1 MSLVSLMLL
10 SCAPAPLDTESTQ
23 APRAHALARSGEI
36 SGAVYREPQV
46 ELQGGFDTD
55 YAFGERLTG
64 VGDLD
69 GDGYGEL
76 LISDPGLGHR
86 GYHWLF
92 PGSATGPAA
101 EHTLMIVGSFG
112 MYTHP
117 PQILSDDLDSD
128 GYDDLVF
135 GERDSVSVRWG
146 SSAGVDE
153 SVDLDMEPPSTV
165 GPEDGMVFCDV
176 DGDSTAE
183 LIGVY
188 RNGDLAVFETSA
200 SGVDDTPVIYAPS
213 KVLTIDS
220 LDCAGDVDG
229 DGYEEVIL
237 GDYDLGYAELMG
249 GSASGP
255 SSAWTQASSSGVPK
269 YGAQVVGL
277 GDVDGDGYTDVA
289 IGHKAYGYVEL
300 FLGSSAGLGSSPD
313 QTYVGSLPGH
323 AQTIA
328 ALGDVNGDGLDDL
341 GLLELNYGSYGSS
354 ALGRVTLHLGASGGP
369 STTAD
374 DSYLGDPSVGIEAL
388 AGVGDLDGDG
398 YDDIGIGAAGV
409 FGGVLLGAASPALTL
424 DYEWEP
430 EDWDDD
436 LGETLAG
443 GDFDGDGYGD
453 LAYTTDDSA
462 LGLSFGGSA
471 GISDTPDDT
480 LDPSDLG
487 VSALDGVLY
496 GPGDLDG
503 DGYDELVAF
512 TSTEALVLYGGSS
525 LGASLETLTSAAPS
539 YGPARRADSGDF
551 NADGYAD
558 LAFNTGVGAGAGG
571 VTAYLGSASGLGSA
585 HLSVSGTTSG
595 QQMGDD
601 LAVADFDADGYD
613 DLLVLAD
620 EYGTTLGTTGTAL
633 QLYTGS
639 ASGLSSSA
647 TLIDSG
653 TYCGLL
659 VAVGDVDGDGYPDAL
674 CAYRGSST
682 LIHGDASGVR
692 VGSAG
697 PAPADSALY
706 TEDVVGLGD
715 LNADGYADLGLLT
728 RYTGHVEVFY
738 GSSSGTGSSADLI
751 LDSGWI
757 ATLAVALA
765 DQDLDG
771 DGLVDLVLAVPP
783 SSLVRGHIQ
792 VFPGGTDSDGDGYVS
807 DEDCDDTD
815 ASITLLSWYA
825 DADGDGLGDA
835 SEETVAC
842 TAPSGTVSDNT
853 DCDDS
858 DASVGMLTWYLDSD
872 NDGYGVSTDT
882 LDQCTEP
889 YGYATVDGDCDDGDY
904 RIHPAADEI
913 CESAGVDEDC
923 DGLVNDD
930 DTNLVGT
937 TSAYTDADG
946 DGYGDLHSRVEV
958 CVVTSP
964 LISIGLDCDDG
975 DPAINPGA
983 AEVCDPLDV
992 DEDCDGK
999 PDDRDTSATGQTAWY
1014 SDVDGDGYG
1023 NDDTEVFRCDSDRLI
1038 SIGGD
1043 CNDIDPDI
1051 HPATEELC
1059 SGVGVD
1065 EDCDGTVDEASAADP
1080 ATWYA
1085 DADRDGY
1092 GDAAVTE
1099 LACTPSVGFV
1109 GDDTD
1114 CDDGRSDVHPGARE
1128 VCDADGTDEDCDGL
1142 AENDDLDGADGVVA
1156 FYTDGDGDGYG
1167 DPATLEYAC
1176 SAADGRVANADDCDD
1191 TRADVSPDGVE
1202 ICDAD
1207 DVDEDCDGLADDA
1220 DLQGADGATRYYL
1233 DQDGDGHGSD
1243 HSDKLCDPS
1252 ADWVSSSDDCN
1263 DADASVHPG
1272 AAEVLGDELDQDCD
1286 GYDVRQRGCTS
1297 VPGSSAS
1304 FGVALLALA
1313 LLRRRRRD

>member
-10 SCAPAPLDTESTQ
+10 SCSPAPVDS
-23 APRAHALARSGEI
+23 ALPAQRGPSRARSGEI
-36 SGAVYREPQV
+36 SSALYREPQV
-46 ELQGGFDTD
+46 ELLGGYNDD
-55 YAFGERLTG
+55 SYFGARITG

-69 GDGYGEL
+69 GDGFDEL
-76 LISDPGLGHR
+76 LVSDPYLGYN

-92 PGSATGPAA
+92 YGSATGPSAD
-101 EHTLMIVGSFG
+101 EDTLIEGGYGTS
-112 MYTHP
+112 YYP
-117 PQILSDDLDSD
+117 PQILSSDLDGD

-135 GERDSVSVRWG
+135 GERFGVNLRWG
-146 SSAGVDE
+146 STSGVGESAD
-153 SVDLDMEPPSTV
+153 STMEPPSTV
-165 GPEDGMVFCDV
+165 GPEDGMVLCDV
-176 DGDSTAE
+176 DGDSAAE
-183 LIGVY
+183 LVGVY

-200 SGVDDTPVIYAPS
+200 SGVDGTPTIYAPGT
-213 KVLTIDS
+213 VRGIDS

-229 DGYEEVIL
+229 DGYEDVIM
-237 GDYDLGYAELMG
+237 GDYDLGYAELMA

-255 SSAWTQASSSGVPK
+255 SSAWSQSSSSGVPK
-269 YGAQVVGL
+269 YGYQVVGL
-277 GDVDGDGYTDVA
+277 GDVDGDGYDDVA
-289 IGHKAYGYVEL
+289 VTHKAYGYVEL

-313 QTYVGSLPGH
+313 QTYVGSLAGH
-323 AQTIA
+323 PQVMA

-341 GLLELNYGSYGSS
+341 GLLEAKYGSYGTSS
-354 ALGRVTLHLGASGGP
+354 LGRVTLHLGASGGP

-409 FGGVLLGAASPALTL
+409 FGGVLLGAASPSLTL

-430 EDWDDD
+430 EQWNDD
-436 LGETLAG
+436 LGKNLAG

-453 LAYTTDDSA
+453 LAYTTRDAA
-462 LGLSFGGSA
+462 LGLSFGSSA
-471 GISDTPDDT
+471 GLSDTPDDT

-487 VSALDGVLY
+487 VSGLDGLLH

-503 DGYDELVAF
+503 DGFDDLVAF
-512 TSTEALVLYGGSS
+512 TSTEAFILYGGSS
-525 LGASLETLTSAAPS
+525 LGASVDTLSSTDPNN
-539 YGPARRADSGDF
+539 GTHRRVDSGDF
-551 NADGYAD
+551 NGDGYAD
-558 LAFNTGVGAGAGG
+558 LAFNYGLGAGQGG
-571 VTAYLGSASGLGSA
+571 VVAYEGSASGLGTTA
-585 HLSVSGTTSG
+585 VLDVYGAVSSQGLG
-595 QQMGDD
+595 ED

-613 DLLVLAD
+613 DLLILAD
-620 EYGTTLGTTGTAL
+620 SSGVTLGTTGTSV
-633 QLYTGS
+633 QLYRGS

-653 TYCGLL
+653 THCDLL

-674 CAYRGSST
+674 CGYRTIST
-682 LIHGDASGVR
+682 VLHGGASGVS

-697 PAPADSALY
+697 PVPTSTTSY
-706 TEDVVGLGD
+706 MTGIVGLGD
-715 LNADGYADLGLLT
+715 LDADGYDDLALATKYSGDL
-728 RYTGHVEVFY
+728 EVFF
-738 GSSSGTGSSADLI
+738 GSSSGPASTAALVLETDVIS
-751 LDSGWI
+751 
-757 ATLAVALA
+757 TVNVAVA
-765 DQDLDG
+765 DQDFDG
-771 DGLVDLVLAVPP
+771 DGLVDLALAVAAT
-783 SSLVRGHIQ
+783 SSIRGRIQ

-807 DEDCDDTD
+807 AEDCDDTD
-815 ASITLLSWYA
+815 PSLTVLSWYA

-858 DASVGMLTWYLDSD
+858 DASVGMLTWYRDSD
-872 NDGYGVSTDT
+872 NDGYGLSTDT

-913 CESAGVDEDC
+913 CESVGVDEDC

-975 DPAINPGA
+975 DAAINPGA

-1051 HPATEELC
+1051 HPATDELC